1 MEHKKII
8 IIGAGIA
15 GIALARHLDKRQI
28 PFEVIDSGEN
38 YSSRIA
44 AGLINPM
51 VFRRMAK
58 SWRVDEFLPY
68 ANEFYMEATK
78 DWGQTYF
85 HALPIRRAFAHQQEV
100 DFWIKKQAFTE
111 YQTYLK
117 PLNEADLNNQDVINT
132 FGTGEVLNSGYVS
145 TKILLDDA
153 FTWLKNTNRLRLE
166 KIQYADIDPENSSY
180 KGELFS
186 KIIFCEGYHGLENP
200 WFNYLPL
207 QATKGETLTIT
218 SDTISRTESLN
229 RKCFILPVQN
239 NVYRIGATY
248 SWDNPTLHTTPEAR
262 EELIE
267 LAKQLTKSEFEV
279 IDQSAGIRPTVL
291 DRRPLMGKHP
301 NFDSL
306 YIFNGLGTKG
316 YLMAPLL
323 AQEMTDYMLDEKLL
337 DKEIDIQRYQK
348 RLL

>member
-1 MEHKKII
+1 MEQKKILL
-8 IIGAGIA
+8 IGAGIA
-15 GIALARHLDKRQI
+15 GVALARHLYHRNI
-28 PFEVIDSGEN
+28 PFEVVDAGTN

-68 ANEFYMEATK
+68 AKKFYSDATI

-85 HALPIRRAFAHQQEV
+85 HPIPIRRAFAHQQEL
-100 DFWIKKQAFTE
+100 DFWVKKQDIEE

-117 PLNEADLNNQDVINT
+117 PLDQSDYKNTSVINT
-132 FGTGEVLNSGYVS
+132 YGTGEVLNAAYIS
-145 TKILLDDA
+145 TKQLLKDA
-153 FTWLKNTNRLRLE
+153 FTWLEQTKRLRIE
-166 KIQYADIDPENSSY
+166 KIQYSDIDPANGTY
-180 KGELFS
+180 KGEPFA

-207 QATKGETLTIT
+207 QATKGETITIR
-218 SDTISRTESLN
+218 SEEISRTESLN
-229 RKCFILPVQN
+229 RKCFTLPVREN
-239 NVYRIGATY
+239 KYRVGATY
-248 SWDNPTLHTTPEAR
+248 AWDDPSLHTTEEAR
-262 EELIE
+262 AELIGH
-267 LAKQLTKSEFEV
+267 LQNLTPCTFEV
-279 IDQSAGIRPTVL
+279 TDQEAGIRPTVL

-301 NFDSL
+301 NIHNI

-323 AQEMTDYMLDEKLL
+323 AKEMTDFILEDIPLN
-337 DKEIDIQRYQK
+337 KELDIQRYYK
-348 RLL
+348 RMK